1 MLYLNC
7 PKVIN
12 PSVHARYM
20 QCAYKVHERI
30 MQGSCKVHKRFMQG
44 AYKQDG
50 GFSTYGYG
58 ERAGS
63 CGEYLCQISF
73 KLAGQCDANMLQ
85 SFQCNGQLQ
94 RWQERGR
101 ACSRRWARW
110 VLLCPAW
117 CQACPAWSQLAT
129 HCRFDCRTWN
139 CLVMIH
145 LCLAICTDICL
156 LCISTHEKAFGVML
170 IRLGR
175 DGKS

>member
-63 CGEYLCQISF
+63 CGEYLRQISF

-94 RWQERGR
+94 RWQEGEGMQ
-101 ACSRRWARW
+101 
-110 VLLCPAW
+110 
-117 CQACPAWSQLAT
+117 QALGEVSAVVPSMMPGMPCMITTCNTLQIWLPDLKLPCNDTSLFGNLHRHMLAL
-129 HCRFDCRTWN
+129 H
-139 CLVMIH
+139 
-145 LCLAICTDICL
+145 
-156 LCISTHEKAFGVML
+156 
-170 IRLGR
+170 
-175 DGKS
+175 

>member
-20 QCAYKVHERI
+20 QGAYKVHERI

-50 GFSTYGYG
+50 GFSTCGYG

-63 CGEYLCQISF
+63 CGEYLRQISF

-85 SFQCNGQLQ
+85 SFQCNGEPQ
-94 RWQERGR
+94 RLEGGGR
-101 ACSRRWARW
+101 AAGALPVVEPSLMSSMPC
-110 VLLCPAW
+110 
-117 CQACPAWSQLAT
+117 
-129 HCRFDCRTWN
+129 
-139 CLVMIH
+139 MITTCNT
-145 LCLAICTDICL
+145 LQI
-156 LCISTHEKAFGVML
+156 
-170 IRLGR
+170 
-175 DGKS
+175 